1 MWPGC
6 EEPEH
11 RRILPNR
18 KSSLQRLIR
27 KLQVPYGETACFAC
41 EAAPSGCGVY
51 RGIIGTGHD
60 CQVVAPGLI
69 PRKPGDR
76 VKTDRRAAVSL
87 APLQGVGSRGRSPA
101 GHRRIPNWIGPPG
114 CTADE
119 ARFVPIEANR
129 LPAAAD
135 AWERYRHAPEPDRL
149 VRLATL
155 QAEFEAL
162 HPFLDG
168 NGRLGRIP
176 VPLCPWEAGM
186 VRVQVPYI
194 SAYFEA
200 RHDAYCDALMAVPP
214 TTIGRV
220 GARGRSGSRTKKTWP
235 GCRQS
240 SACMVPEGPRHR
252 AAPFPIRDPGPRPGI
267 RMAGIPG
274 HGLRRTFVRGTE
286 DSRRVAGSRR
296 RQGPPSSVCASRRS

>member
-1 MWPGC
+1 MLGAELPHSSSGPESTGGRSGAKYRAYAVLDIRKVTIAAVVVWPGC

-11 RRILPNR
+11 RGILPNR

-27 KLQVPYGETACFAC
+27 KLQVPYGETARFAY

-60 CQVVAPGLI
+60 CQVVALGLI

-87 APLQGVGSRGRSPA
+87 APLQGVGSRSRSPA
-101 GHRRIPNWIGPPG
+101 GHRRIPNWIGPPC
-114 CTADE
+114 CTADQ

-129 LPAAAD
+129 LHAAAD
-135 AWERYRHAPEPDRL
+135 AWERYMHSPEPDRP

-155 QAEFEAL
+155 RAEFEAL

-176 VPLCPWEAGM
+176 VPLFPWEADM
-186 VRVQVPYI
+186 VRV
-194 SAYFEA
+194 
-200 RHDAYCDALMAVPP
+200 
-214 TTIGRV
+214 
-220 GARGRSGSRTKKTWP
+220 
-235 GCRQS
+235 
-240 SACMVPEGPRHR
+240 
-252 AAPFPIRDPGPRPGI
+252 
-267 RMAGIPG
+267 
-274 HGLRRTFVRGTE
+274 
-286 DSRRVAGSRR
+286 
-296 RQGPPSSVCASRRS
+296 